1 MALLLIQGDG
11 TTLIVVA
18 LLVLAGWVVMFIT
31 ARRMLKR
38 TIEDFRREMD
48 ERVNSLLLSIKAAQ
62 AQAEETRKAS
72 VAAATPAQPLAKPQ
86 STAVAQPAVSGPQPV
101 SHAVEEPQE
110 VPSDVLL
117 VIAAA
122 VTAFLGKKVRVR
134 SSKMLQTPYEI
145 VNPWVQQGR
154 VVIQASHN
162 LGPRSH

>member
-1 MALLLIQGDG
+1 LIQGDG

-86 STAVAQPAVSGPQPV
+86 STPVAVPGSQPV

>member
-1 MALLLIQGDG
+1 MALLLIQFDG
-11 TTLIVVA
+11 TTLLLIA
-18 LLVLAGWVVMFIT
+18 LLVLVGWVAMYVS

-62 AQAEETRKAS
+62 AQAEGTRKS
-72 VAAATPAQPLAKPQ
+72 VAAASPAQPLAKPQ
-86 STAVAQPAVSGPQPV
+86 STPVAVPGPQPV

>member
-86 STAVAQPAVSGPQPV
+86 STPVAVPGPQPV